1 MPCFPWPRRS
11 LAPHRGRQVGPPDR
25 RHFYLAFIPPPKES
39 YRFLIRPS
47 VSREFTQR
55 SKSEAPMFDVLMLIL
70 GIGSFGLF
78 LGYVTVCEIL

>member
-1 MPCFPWPRRS
+1 MPRFPWARFARHSPPSIRS
-11 LAPHRGRQVGPPDR
+11 PSDG
-25 RHFYLAFIPPPKES
+25 RHFYAAFIPPAKES

-47 VSREFTQR
+47 VIREFTQR
-55 SKSEAPMFDVLMLIL
+55 WKSEVSMFDVVMLIL

>member
-1 MPCFPWPRRS
+1 MFPGAARFAARIAVDHPG
-11 LAPHRGRQVGPPDR
+11 LGD
-25 RHFYLAFIPPPKES
+25 FYAAFIARRQES

-47 VSREFTQR
+47 VIKDCTQR
-55 SKSEAPMFDVLMLIL
+55 SKGEVPMFDVVMLIL